1 MVSSSLDP
9 QWQAFLGSTEEVSR
23 ARAEFVRLQHT
34 VVASRAAQEARS
46 RAQRRYAQALRDVDR
61 TLADL
66 EAGIRKGR
74 ELVRSTLRR
83 LETMR

>member
-61 TLADL
+61 TLADI
-66 EAGIRKGR
+66 GNGVRQGR
-74 ELVRSTLRR
+74 ELVRTALQR
-83 LETMR
+83 LEAVR